1 MLGVF
6 QMELVMPA
14 LELLRSQRNQAFV
27 MIREAG
33 LEPED
38 FQWFEAGDA
47 VRLVHIPTDYYF
59 DFDSDRGKWNVRHF
73 PQDAIGIVAYYGIQ
87 EKWTDVLSIFENWIA
102 IVQREHSAPD
112 LWAISQEEK
121 KLIAEHIDDLE
132 NSPFANDEKLRIST
146 AINELKEFLV
156 ASGQHS
162 DSQIQF
168 ITTRLQHLEEASH
181 RLGRKDWITLTMGTL
196 TNIVVGAALAP
207 EAARELLRTAG
218 ALLGW
223 VVGSVHLLP

>member
-1 MLGVF
+1 
-6 QMELVMPA
+6 MPV
-14 LELLRSQRNQAFV
+14 LELLRSQKNQAFV

-38 FQWFEAGDA
+38 FQWFEVGDA
-47 VRLVHIPTDYYF
+47 VRLIHIPTDYYF
-59 DFDSDRGKWNVRHF
+59 EFDSNRGKWNIQHF
-73 PQDAIGIVAYYGIQ
+73 PQDSIGLVAYHGIQ
-87 EKWTDVLSIFENWIA
+87 EEWTDVLSIFGNWIS
-102 IVQREHSAPD
+102 IVQREHLAPD

-132 NSPFANDEKLRIST
+132 NSPFSNDEKLRISA
-146 AINELKEFLV
+146 AIKELKEFLV

-168 ITTRLQHLEEASH
+168 IITRLQHLEEASH

-207 EAARELLRTAG
+207 DAARELLRTAG

-223 VVGSVHLLP
+223 VVGGVHLLP

>member
-1 MLGVF
+1 
-6 QMELVMPA
+6 MPA

-47 VRLVHIPTDYYF
+47 VRLVHVPTDYYF
-59 DFDSDRGKWNVRHF
+59 DFDSDRGEWNVRHF
-73 PQDAIGIVAYYGIQ
+73 PQDAIGIVAYHGIQ

-218 ALLGW
+218 ALFGW